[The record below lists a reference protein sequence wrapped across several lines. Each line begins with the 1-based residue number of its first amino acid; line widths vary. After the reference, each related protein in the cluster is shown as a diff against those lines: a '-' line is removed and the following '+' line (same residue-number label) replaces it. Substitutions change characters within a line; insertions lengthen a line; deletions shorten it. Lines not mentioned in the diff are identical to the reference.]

1 MPLAKEL
8 GTVKSDAFR
17 GRRKSSMFLN
27 VLAFCNLLRDLGLS
41 ATLSRTIDV
50 YRSLQFILVTNK
62 QDFYSALKTNLISS
76 REESQTF
83 DQAFGLFW
91 SFLFDPDQEPCGDE
105 EDEQLD
111 IDSPTKG
118 QEQEPSKEEELS
130 LEEWLKEKP
139 DEETEEM
146 EMASYSALEV
156 LGQKDFSTFKAEEI
170 RKIRKAIALIARRL
184 ATKLSRRKVPDPKGR
199 KLDLRRTMRKN
210 IKYGGEMV
218 ELAKRRHKIKKV
230 RLVLICDVSGSMD
243 CYSSFLIE
251 FMYGL
256 QNELAGVETVVFSTR
271 LTRVTNL
278 LRGRDVA
285 KALEEISHTVLDW
298 SGGTNIGKCLSGFND
313 WIGKDILT
321 PHTVVIILS
330 DGWDRGD
337 PVLLSDEMRRL
348 KSNCYRLIWLNPLL
362 GSANYQ
368 PLCQGMKSALP
379 FVDYFL
385 PVHNLDSL
393 IRLGKVIKPLV
404 NR

>member
-1 MPLAKEL
+1 
-8 GTVKSDAFR
+8 
-17 GRRKSSMFLN
+17 MFLN

-41 ATLSRTIDV
+41 VSLSRTIDV
-50 YRSLQFILVTNK
+50 YRSLEFIQVTNK
-62 QDFYSALKTNLISS
+62 QDFYYALKTNLISS
-76 REESQTF
+76 REESATF
-83 DQAFGLFW
+83 DKAFQLFW
-91 SFLFDPDQEPCGDE
+91 SFLFQPDQEPPPDE

-111 IDSPTKG
+111 IDAPP
-118 QEQEPSKEEELS
+118 QEQEQEQETSREEELH
-130 LEEWLKEKP
+130 LEDWLKEKP
-139 DEETEEM
+139 DEESEEM

-156 LGQKDFSTFKAEEI
+156 LGQKDFSTLKPEEV
-170 RKIRKAIALIARRL
+170 RKIRQAIALVARRL

-210 IKYGGEMV
+210 IKYGGEVV
-218 ELAKRRHKIKKV
+218 ELAQRRRKVKKV

-243 CYSSFLIE
+243 CYSSFLIQ

-271 LTRVTNL
+271 LTRVTQL

-285 KALEEISHTVLDW
+285 KALRQISQAALDW
-298 SGGTNIGKCLSGFND
+298 SGGTNIGKCIKSFND
-313 WIGKDILT
+313 WIGRDILT
-321 PHTVVIILS
+321 PHTVAIILS

-337 PVLLSDEMRRL
+337 PALLSNEMRRL

-393 IRLGKVIKPLV
+393 LRLGKVIKPLV
-404 NR
+404 SH